1 MFPVDPEESPE
12 PRTSIGEGRRAF
24 KTYPDP
30 KLDGWPDN
38 RLFARRLAHWLPLH
52 RDASLWSERT
62 LMEASIG
69 AGCPYAGSITSHATV
84 DVSVRFALVIVNDVP
99 APVHRVT

>member
-1 MFPVDPEESPE
+1 
-12 PRTSIGEGRRAF
+12 
-24 KTYPDP
+24 
-30 KLDGWPDN
+30 
-38 RLFARRLAHWLPLH
+38 
-52 RDASLWSERT
+52 
-62 LMEASIG
+62 MEASIG